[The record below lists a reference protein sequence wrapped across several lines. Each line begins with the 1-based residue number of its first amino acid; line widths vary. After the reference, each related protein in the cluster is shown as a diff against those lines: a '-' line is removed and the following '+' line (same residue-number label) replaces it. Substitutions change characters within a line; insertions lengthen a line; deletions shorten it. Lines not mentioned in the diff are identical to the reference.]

1 MHEKNRKL
9 FRNMRSS
16 TIHYFFGF
24 IILTYPIASIAF
36 SCPFTTKWNVSV
48 ISALREDLV
57 VHIKSGDDDL
67 GNHTIPYVG
76 NYSWSF
82 CEKVGGHT
90 LFYAYFW
97 WGSKFQSLDL
107 FNEAISKK
115 CYLNVGTEHCYWFVT
130 PKGFYVDAHPS
141 GGGEFIKGWA

>member
-1 MHEKNRKL
+1 M
-9 FRNMRSS
+9 
-16 TIHYFFGF
+16 GF
-24 IILTYPIASIAF
+24 VTGIDLGLSQTYPIASIAF
-36 SCPFTTKWNVSV
+36 SCPFTTKWIVSI
-48 ISALREDLV
+48 ISALRKDLV

-82 CEKVGGHT
+82 CEKVGSHT

-107 FNEAISKK
+107 FDQVISKK

-141 GGGEFIKGWA
+141 GGGEFIKGWN

>member
-1 MHEKNRKL
+1 M
-9 FRNMRSS
+9 
-16 TIHYFFGF
+16 
-24 IILTYPIASIAF
+24 AF
-36 SCPFTTKWNVSV
+36 LCPFTTKWNVSV

>member
-1 MHEKNRKL
+1 MGQQTTTNTESLTPTKSHETGRCL
-9 FRNMRSS
+9 QLEH
-16 TIHYFFGF
+16 T
-24 IILTYPIASIAF
+24 AF

-90 LFYAYFW
+90 LFYGYFW

-107 FNEAISKK
+107 FNKAISEKLI
-115 CYLNVGTEHCYWFVT
+115 LNADPEHCYWFVK
-130 PKGFYVDAHPS
+130 PEGFFVNNIPS
-141 GGGEFIKGWA
+141 GGGQFIKGWD